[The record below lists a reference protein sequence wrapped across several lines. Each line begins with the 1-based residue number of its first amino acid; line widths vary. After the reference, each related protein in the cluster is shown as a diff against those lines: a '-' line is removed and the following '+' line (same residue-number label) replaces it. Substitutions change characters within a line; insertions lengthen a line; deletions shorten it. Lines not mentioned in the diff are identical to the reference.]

1 MQPYR
6 SKGVAFF
13 LNFIPGMGHYYAG
26 KKTKAIIYAM
36 LFFGAIGT
44 GFMAGIVTQ
53 SGEPFMLMLMLAFFI
68 GCINMLDMIVY
79 LIRTPYIPNTT
90 GTYGE
95 QFLHAAGIYGPA
107 PMHAGMPKQEN
118 ERFFTI
124 LLSFVPGLGHF
135 YLGLM
140 QRGLSFLM
148 AFFGLATVLI
158 FLTAITNQEGFVVF
172 LGLLPIIW
180 LYCMFDA
187 VQSAHRK
194 QSGEL
199 LLDRTLFDDFDA
211 YREDAKRSKML
222 AMMLSVLPGAGHM
235 YLGLQKRGLQ
245 LMVGFLGSIYIL
257 DFLRLSLFLFL
268 IPLIWCFGFFDALQ
282 QISRYGREELR
293 DVPVVKWMGNH
304 QRWLGVILLV
314 LGGYYILSELIVPI
328 LEVQFP
334 DWLRE
339 YRYRFEDY
347 FQTIVIAVLF
357 IGGGIKLLTGS
368 KRRNYREVGDPFH
381 GSEYST
387 TDKRD

>member
-6 SKGVAFF
+6 SKGLAFF
-13 LNFIPGMGHYYAG
+13 LNFIPGMGHYYVG
-26 KKTKAIIYAM
+26 KKTKAIIYAL
-36 LFFGAIGT
+36 LFFGALGL
-44 GFMAGIVTQ
+44 GFMAGIVTRDDA
-53 SGEPFMLMLMLAFFI
+53 PFVSMVIFAFII
-68 GCINMLDMIVY
+68 GCINMLDMIIY

-95 QFLHAAGIYGPA
+95 QFLHAAGLQGPN
-107 PMHAGMPKQEN
+107 PMQANMPKQEN

-140 QRGLSFLM
+140 QRGLSFLI
-148 AFFGLATVLI
+148 AFFGLSTVLI
-158 FLTAITNQEGFVVF
+158 FLTAITHQSGFAVF

-187 VQSAHRK
+187 VKFAHQK
-194 QSGEL
+194 QRGEML
-199 LLDRTLFDDFDA
+199 VDRTLFDDFEN
-211 YREDAKRSKML
+211 YREEGKRSKML

-245 LMVGFLGSIYIL
+245 LMVAFLGSIYIL

-268 IPLIWCFGFFDALQ
+268 IPLIWCFSFFDALQ

-293 DVPVVKWMGNH
+293 DIPIVKWIGNH
-304 QRWLGVILLV
+304 QRWLGVILV
-314 LGGYYILSELIVPI
+314 LLGSYYILIRLIVPI

-334 DWLRE
+334 DWLGQ
-339 YRYRFEDY
+339 YRYRIEDY

-368 KRRNYREVGDPFH
+368 KQRNHREVGEPFH